1 MAGRKK
7 RTEIMTEATET
18 VSLTDTLEFKEAVAK
33 ATSEAITAAVPAILA
48 QLTQAKAGV
57 PVSAGEQSWAEGLA
71 MAIAQLND
79 QGTGRK
85 RVAPEIVKARD
96 EARKEMMRLLIE
108 AKASGQTPY
117 YTLRNKVYLDEV
129 LVEPIYID
137 PATKS
142 PRATEIGWPS
152 VPSEA
157 MVPSNEVAKGIF
169 EMFSKSI
176 GSSDWNKPAD
186 TFGITV
192 GGLVVKNGAV
202 QPKRAIPSEDGHI
215 KTEGLTIAHR
225 GGEKTFKEI
234 PILGTVA
241 QPARQAI

>member
-1 MAGRKK
+1 
-7 RTEIMTEATET
+7 MTEATPLAET
-18 VSLTDTLEFKEAVAK
+18 QEFKDAVAS
-33 ATSEAITAAVPAILA
+33 ATAAAIAAAIPTIVA
-48 QLTQAKAGV
+48 QLSQAKGGV
-57 PVSAGEQSWAEGLA
+57 PIAAGEQTWAEGLA

-96 EARKEMMRLLIE
+96 ESRKEMVRLLIA
-108 AKASGQTPY
+108 AKAAGEVPL
-117 YTLRNKVYLDEV
+117 YTLRNKVYLDEI
-129 LVEPIYID
+129 LIEPIYID
-137 PATKS
+137 AATKS
-142 PRATEIGWPS
+142 PRPTEIGWPS

-157 MVPSNEVAKGIF
+157 MVPVNDVAKGIY

-202 QPKRAIPSEDGHI
+202 QPKRAVPSADGHI
-215 KTEGLTIAHR
+215 KTEGLIISHR
-225 GGEKTFKEI
+225 GGDKNYKEV